1 MLPMFAWMS
10 QKLKAVLGL
19 VLPVYQKAR
28 GSGGMPRWLRVV
40 LHVLVVA
47 AILAGLFWI
56 NSHEEWIPDA
66 IPKTWWI
73 RFSWLPILFLLIY
86 TLCWLSYWLW
96 TLLVSDDEGPYFAD
110 IDAAW
115 EEAKTALRLAG
126 VGLTDQPLFL
136 ILGQPE
142 DDEKALFQASK
153 LTLEVKQAPSS
164 PDAPLHVYATR
175 EAVYLTCAGASV
187 LGCHARFLA
196 GKLKLGDQ
204 ATPGGAEQSNEDD
217 DIINRTL
224 SPDAKDNKIPNKGVF
239 ADIAN
244 MAQMF
249 YQAEREGR
257 PLAKLSKSQKRKLRG
272 YYRKSHPHRSPL
284 KDTDRIAEESARL
297 QFLCQLVVRDRRPFC
312 AVNGVLLLLPFAGCD
327 SDQDA
332 AYTAEALQRD
342 LAVTTTALKV
352 DCPHFALVCDLE
364 TADGFGDFLQ
374 HFTPSQ
380 RLQRLGQRCPLNPD
394 LRDEVTEA
402 PAKDGAARMLDSL
415 AKWLSRS
422 FMPTWIYRHFQME
435 KADKPALEEVVRGN
449 GQLFLLGDELQER
462 SKRLGTILS
471 RGLAQKTAAGPLLF
485 GGCYLAGTGSDPENE
500 QGFVRG
506 LMDRLDDE
514 QSRVYWTRATLAEEA
529 RYAFWANLGWTVLA
543 LVLAGL
549 VLLLAA
555 FYLGWLTDAIA

>member
-1 MLPMFAWMS
+1 MLRMFAWIGE
-10 QKLKAVLGL
+10 KLKAVLGL
-19 VLPVYQKAR
+19 ILPVYQKAR
-28 GSGGMPRWLRVV
+28 GSGGMPRWLRIV
-40 LHVLVVA
+40 LHVLVIAV
-47 AILAGLFWI
+47 ILAGLFWI
-56 NSHEEWIPDA
+56 NSHKEWIPDA
-66 IPKTWWI
+66 IPKTWWL
-73 RFSWLPILFLLIY
+73 RLSWLPILFLLVY

-96 TLLVSDDEGPYFAD
+96 TLLVSDEEGPYFPD
-110 IDAAW
+110 IEAAW
-115 EEAKTALRLAG
+115 EEAKSALGQAG

-142 DDEKALFQASK
+142 DDEKALFQAAK

-175 EAVYLTCAGASV
+175 DAAYLTCAGASV

-196 GKLKLGDQ
+196 GKLKLADK
-204 ATPGGAEQSNEDD
+204 AAPGSSEGAGEDD

-224 SPDAKDNKIPNKGVF
+224 SPDAKDDLIPNKGVF

-249 YQAEREGR
+249 YHAEREGR
-257 PLAKLSKSQKRKLRG
+257 PLEKLGKSEKRKLRG
-272 YYRKSHPHRSPL
+272 YYRKSNPHRSPL
-284 KDTDRIAEESARL
+284 KDADLIAEEAARL
-297 QFLCQLVVRDRRPFC
+297 QFLCQLLVRDRRPFC
-312 AVNGVLLLLPFAGCD
+312 AVNGVLLLIPFAGCD

-342 LAVTTTALKV
+342 LAVTSAALKV

-364 TADGFGDFLQ
+364 TADGFGEFLQ

-415 AKWLSRS
+415 AKWLCQS
-422 FMPTWIYRHFQME
+422 FMPTWIYRHFHME
-435 KADKPALEEVVRGN
+435 KADTPDRAELVRGN
-449 GQLFLLGDELQER
+449 GRLFLLGDELQER
-462 SKRLGTILS
+462 GKRLGTILS
-471 RGLAQKTAAGPLLF
+471 RGLAQKAAAGPLLF
-485 GGCYLAGTGSDPENE
+485 GGCYLAGTGSDPERE

-514 QSRVYWTRATLAEEA
+514 QSRVYWSRATLAEEA
-529 RYAFWANLGWTVLA
+529 SYTFWTNLGWTILVF
-543 LVLAGL
+543 VLAGV
-549 VLLLAA
+549 VLLLTA
-555 FYLGWLTDAIA
+555 FYLGWLSGAIT